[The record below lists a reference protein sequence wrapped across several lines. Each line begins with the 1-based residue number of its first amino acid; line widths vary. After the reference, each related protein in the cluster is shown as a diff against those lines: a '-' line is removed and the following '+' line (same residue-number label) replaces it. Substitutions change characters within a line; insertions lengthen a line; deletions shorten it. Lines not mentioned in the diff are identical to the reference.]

1 SQSSP
6 ARARACHLFSFLLRF
21 PLDRRDFCERAGPQF
36 FARKNASS
44 RDTGAAFA
52 FRTGKAAQQ
61 QADTLSDSYDRHLDD
76 WMATV
81 LSVIDKLR
89 DRKARPDVERIF
101 VMANR
106 QRQRI
111 PEAPSSPG
119 MPWPASCSA
128 CRTAPGDAGGVQ
140 GLRVLPKR
148 LQLAPPEGAG
158 SDRNSPDTP
167 SSGARAD
174 AKSLRT
180 VPPSPSRF
188 CTLGDAAA
196 AAGA

>member
-1 SQSSP
+1 PKQSSP
-6 ARARACHLFSFLLRF
+6 GRACHLFSFLLRF

-36 FARKNASS
+36 LRANAS

-106 QRQRI
+106 QRQQNPGGAELTRDAVASI
-111 PEAPSSPG
+111 LQRLVEQRQVMRVEYKGSVSYRNASS
-119 MPWPASCSA
+119 WH
-128 CRTAPGDAGGVQ
+128 R
-140 GLRVLPKR
+140 RKE
-148 LQLAPPEGAG
+148 LA
-158 SDRNSPDTP
+158 SDRNSPDTTQRVL
-167 SSGARAD
+167 AA
-174 AKSLRT
+174 AKSLPDGATFT
-180 VPPSPSRF
+180 VQILHARMLLLQQVR
-188 CTLGDAAA
+188 CR
-196 AAGA
+196 